1 MSKLTRKP
9 NLLAALATSSVILLP
24 AGANAF
30 EITLSGQVNRL
41 IMNVDNGEKNGVVN
55 ADNSAS
61 GTRVRVK
68 GHGDVGNDLTA
79 GLYYEYQLQSN
90 PSDKITADS
99 LDSDGIGGDVGAGDN
114 FSNRNANIWLK
125 GNFGKVTLGQG
136 SGAADGST
144 EADMS
149 GTTVIQYPTSSGD
162 LLGSMEYGDSGVTVG
177 EARSAFDGLGRNDNI
192 RYDAAIEDFSFA
204 SSYGN
209 GDKVE
214 LAARYKQDSLEV
226 RTAVWN
232 TNDSTD
238 DSITGYAISGT
249 WLLESGLNFTGE
261 YSGNDDDDGDSDEPT
276 SIYLKAGYK
285 TGKSAYG
292 IDWSETQDLGPG
304 DGSSV
309 SLAWVYQAM
318 TGIEVY
324 ASYRVESLDD
334 VDGEDDID
342 ALIGGA
348 RIKF

>member
-114 FSNRNANIWLK
+114 FSNRNANIWVK
-125 GNFGKVTLGQG
+125 GNFGKVTLGKG

-144 EADMS
+144 EVDKS
-149 GTTVIQYPTSSGD
+149 GTTVIQYTSASGD
-162 LLGSMEYGDSGVTVG
+162 ILSSMEYGDSGVTVG
-177 EARSAFDGLGRNDNI
+177 DSRSGFDGLSRNDNI
-192 RYDAAIEDFSFA
+192 RYDAAAGDFSFA
-204 SSYGN
+204 GSYGN
-209 GDKVE
+209 GDKKE
-214 LAARYKQDSLEV
+214 LGAGYKMDNLEV
-226 RTAVWN
+226 RVAWW
-232 TNDSTD
+232 DEASSGD
-238 DSITGYAISGT
+238 GDRGAAISASWEAENGIN
-249 WLLESGLNFTGE
+249 LTGA
-261 YSGNDDDDGDSDEPT
+261 YSGTDASDDGADDPT
-276 SIYLKAGYK
+276 NIYLKLGYK

-309 SLAWVYQAM
+309 SLAWVYM
-318 TGIEVY
+318 PMSGVEVY

-342 ALIGGA
+342 ALVGGA
-348 RIKF
+348 RVKF

>member
-1 MSKLTRKP
+1 MQKLKRQP
-9 NLLAALATSSVILLP
+9 AVLAVLAASTVMLLP
-24 AGANAF
+24 TSAAAF
-30 EITLSGQVNRL
+30 EFTLSGQVNRL
-41 IMNVDNGEKNGVVN
+41 IMNVDNGKENGVVN
-55 ADNSAS
+55 ADNSVS

-99 LDSDGIGGDVGAGDN
+99 LDSDGIGGDVGGGDN

-144 EADMS
+144 EADNS
-149 GTTVIQYPTSSGD
+149 GTTVIQYASGSGD
-162 LLGSMEYGDSGVTVG
+162 LLGSMEYGDSGVTVSD
-177 EARSAFDGLGRNDNI
+177 AMSAFDGLGRNDNI
-192 RYDAAIEDFSFA
+192 RYDAAIENFSFA
-204 SSYGN
+204 GSYGN

-214 LAARYKQDSLEV
+214 LAARYKQDNLEI

-232 TNDSTD
+232 TNDSTE

-249 WLLESGLNFTGE
+249 WLLESGFNFTGE

-276 SIYLKAGYK
+276 HIYVKAGYK
-285 TGKSAYG
+285 TGNNAFG
-292 IDWSETQDLGPG
+292 LDWAETSDLGAG
-304 DGSSV
+304 DSNSV
-309 SLAWVYQAM
+309 SVAWVNQLMA
-318 TGIEVY
+318 GIEIY
-324 ASYRVESLDD
+324 ASYRIESLDD

>member
-1 MSKLTRKP
+1 MQKLTKHP
-9 NLLAALATSSVILLP
+9 NALAILATSAVMLLP
-24 AGANAF
+24 TSAAAF

-41 IMNVDNGEKNGVVN
+41 IMNVDNGKENGVVN
-55 ADNSAS
+55 ADNSVS

-68 GHGDVGNDLTA
+68 GHGDIGNDLTA
-79 GLYYEYQLQSN
+79 GIYYEYQLQSN
-90 PSDKITADS
+90 PSDKITADE
-99 LDSDGIGGDVGAGDN
+99 LDSDGVGGDVGAGDN
-114 FSNRNANIWLK
+114 FSNRNANLWFK

-144 EADMS
+144 EADSS
-149 GTTVIQYPTSSGD
+149 GTTVVQYASGSGD

-177 EARSAFDGLGRNDNI
+177 DARSAFDGLGRNDNI
-192 RYDAAIEDFSFA
+192 RYDAAIENFSFA
-204 SSYGN
+204 GSYGN

-214 LAARYKQDSLEV
+214 LAARYKKDNLEI

-249 WLLESGLNFTGE
+249 WLLESGFNFTGE

-276 SIYLKAGYK
+276 NIYAKAGYK
-285 TGKSAYG
+285 TGNNSFG
-292 IDWSETQDLGPG
+292 VDWSETSDLGAG

-309 SLAWVYQAM
+309 SVAWVNQLIA
-318 TGIEVY
+318 GVEIY
-324 ASYRVESLDD
+324 ASYRIESLDD

-348 RIKF
+348 RVKF